1 MKKYSVKEEAAIAR
15 KVMAYRHSQDTDG
28 KRTQQEEVEIIGCQT
43 DRGVTT
49 YIVRT
54 QDGIECTAIRNIF
67 TNAFYADDVH
77 GVIRVDAPREG
88 EASVM

>member
-1 MKKYSVKEEAAIAR
+1 
-15 KVMAYRHSQDTDG
+15 MAYRHSQDTDG

-49 YIVRT
+49 YIVRA

-88 EASVM
+88 EASAM

>member
-1 MKKYSVKEEAAIAR
+1 
-15 KVMAYRHSQDTDG
+15 MAYRHSQDADG

-54 QDGIECTAIRNIF
+54 RDGIECTAIYNIF
-67 TNAFYADDVH
+67 TGAFYADDVY
-77 GVIRVDAPREG
+77 GVIKP
-88 EASVM
+88 EARKRGFEM

>member
-1 MKKYSVKEEAAIAR
+1 
-15 KVMAYRHSQDTDG
+15 MAYRHSQDTDG

-54 QDGIECTAIRNIF
+54 QDGIELR
-67 TNAFYADDVH
+67 FYC
-77 GVIRVDAPREG
+77 DAELWDQI
-88 EASVM
+88 S

>member
-1 MKKYSVKEEAAIAR
+1 
-15 KVMAYRHSQDTDG
+15 MAYRHSQDTDG

-54 QDGIECTAIRNIF
+54 RDGIECTAIYNIF
-67 TNAFYADDVH
+67 TGAFYANDVY
-77 GVIRVDAPREG
+77 GVIKP
-88 EASVM
+88 EARKRGFEM

>member
-1 MKKYSVKEEAAIAR
+1 
-15 KVMAYRHSQDTDG
+15 MAYRQSQDTDG

-54 QDGIECTAIRNIF
+54 QDGIECTAMPTSIPTVGIGGSSALSIARKKPQKKMVRVSARQRNAE
-67 TNAFYADDVH
+67 NAA
-77 GVIRVDAPREG
+77 
-88 EASVM
+88 

>member
-1 MKKYSVKEEAAIAR
+1 
-15 KVMAYRHSQDTDG
+15 MAYRHSQDTDG
-28 KRTQQEEVEIIGCQT
+28 KRTQQEEVEIIDSRT
-43 DRGVTT
+43 ERGVTT

-77 GVIRVDAPREG
+77 GVIRADAPREKG
-88 EASVM
+88 MPVM